1 MNKFRVT
8 SEMHEKKFIPAEK
21 KNCIKKWGREIEN
34 AFYIIKIA
42 AMFSL

>member
-1 MNKFRVT
+1 M
-8 SEMHEKKFIPAEK
+8 K
-21 KNCIKKWGREIEN
+21 KNLFLLKKRIASKKMGREMEN